1 MTEFAILTSQEIEA
15 MTGFKIATRQ
25 LAVLRERGFHRA
37 FVNRAGLVVL
47 ERAHYDA
54 VCRGQMGQQT
64 QAPKA
69 ANLAFLKGRVAA

>member
-1 MTEFAILTSQEIEA
+1 LTGYKAS
-15 MTGFKIATRQ
+15 TRQ
-25 LAVLRERGFHRA
+25 LAVLHARGFARA
-37 FVNRAGLVVL
+37 VINRNGAVVL

-54 VCRGQMGQQT
+54 VCRGQMGQQP